1 MWFVHRRCGS
11 WERWFTSASF
21 NLLEFESR
29 LIARNESR
37 LISWVSQA
45 TPQKYSPGVSWRET
59 GNANYSNLFLFLSL
73 SLSIYNTLTTH
84 PLSTLSSYS
93 IIASASETNHTSI
106 LKAFN
111 AVATIKANGEP
122 RAFFTSLLGNKRG
135 HEPLSSNFASPRRI
149 IVMSCVSIAP
159 RSLIRRRLVRG
170 KEK

>member
-1 MWFVHRRCGS
+1 MIRSSTMWIVGKVIYQREFQFIGIWEPFNCSRRVAVNFLGEPS
-11 WERWFTSASF
+11 DAAKIF
-21 NLLEFESR
+21 
-29 LIARNESR
+29 
-37 LISWVSQA
+37 
-45 TPQKYSPGVSWRET
+45 SWRFVER
-59 GNANYSNLFLFLSL
+59 NWKHQLIEPFSL
-73 SLSIYNTLTTH
+73 SLSIYNTPTTH

-93 IIASASETNHTSI
+93 ITASASETNHTSI